1 MSKRISNMN
10 YEKVLF
16 MKLHQIMGLK
26 VKEIDSFNSFMT
38 KVPTTE
44 KPVH

>member
-10 YEKVLF
+10 YEEVLF
-16 MKLHQIMGLK
+16 MKPHQIMRLK
-26 VKEIDSFNSFMT
+26 VREIDSVNSFLT
-38 KVPTTE
+38 EIPTTE